1 MKRLLYL
8 AIGFTLLTP
17 LAYADQSYNL
27 AKVSCES
34 GVEAKISLFEP
45 DSMTTNLKLSLDSM
59 TLTLASQSFEIVPLG
74 LPDPGSKYIQVYRA
88 FPNSESSV
96 STTIFVEV
104 SEDENLVLVRRLDDD
119 LTACGGGFINF
130 EFTSNR

>member
-8 AIGFTLLTP
+8 SIGFTLLTP

-27 AKVSCES
+27 TKVTCES
-34 GVEAKISLFEP
+34 GSEAKISLFEP
-45 DSMTTNLKLSLDSM
+45 DSMTTHLKLSLDSM
-59 TLTLASQSFEIVPLG
+59 TLTLASQSYEIVALG
-74 LPDPGSKYIQVYRA
+74 LPDPGSKYIQAYRA
-88 FPNSESSV
+88 FPNAGSSV
-96 STTIFVEV
+96 IQTLFLEV

-130 EFTSNR
+130 EFTSNL